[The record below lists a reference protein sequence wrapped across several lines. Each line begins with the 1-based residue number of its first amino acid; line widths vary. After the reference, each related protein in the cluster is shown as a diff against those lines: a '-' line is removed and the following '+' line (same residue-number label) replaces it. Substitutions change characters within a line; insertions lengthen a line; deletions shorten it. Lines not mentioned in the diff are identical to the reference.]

1 MKFVCLGYYDPV
13 RWRTKSES
21 EQKAFIDECFA
32 YDDVLRASGNLVGGD
47 ALESA
52 RNAATVRWKSGK
64 TSVAKGPVVETK
76 LELGGILVLEAADLD
91 HAVRLIANHPGV
103 KAGPF
108 EIRPVEDMSAVLAKS
123 RRRRA
128 GERKVS

>member
-1 MKFVCLGYYDPV
+1 MKFVCLGYYDPAK
-13 RWRTKSES
+13 WRTLSEN

-32 YDDVLRASGNLVGGD
+32 YDDVLRKNGNLVRGD

-52 RNAATVRWKSGK
+52 RSAATVRWRNGK
-64 TSVAKGPVVETK
+64 VTVTDGPYAETK
-76 LELGGILVLEAADLD
+76 EELGGILVLEAPDLD
-91 HAVRLIANHPGV
+91 HAIRLISNHPGV

-108 EIRPVEDMSAVLAKS
+108 EIRPVEDMSAVLAES

>member
-1 MKFVCLGYYDPV
+1 MKFVCLGYYDLAK
-13 RWRTKSES
+13 WRTLSES

-32 YDDVLRASGNLVGGD
+32 YDDVLRENGNLVGGD
-47 ALESA
+47 ALESVRSA
-52 RNAATVRWKSGK
+52 VTIRWTNGKVTVTDRPY
-64 TSVAKGPVVETK
+64 AETK
-76 LELGGILVLEAADLD
+76 EELGGILVLEATDLD
-91 HAVRLIANHPGV
+91 HAIRLISNHPGV

-108 EIRPVEDMSAVLAKS
+108 EIRPVEDMSAVLAES